1 MSYKGTSIK
10 EKIQKS
16 LELLKTIRPI
26 YHSEDDF
33 KFSFSKVL
41 QEELGKNYTIRLERP
56 EEISMLKRD
65 GSTKVARAPID
76 IIVINKITSE
86 FYPIELKYK
95 TKKYETIH
103 QGEKYKLTEQG
114 ATDIGR
120 FSFRKGIYRIEQ
132 LLKHKATQGFFIVIT
147 NENKYLQ
154 NISNKDTLDKNFS
167 FHNNVILSKEDKSW
181 NYKKQLASGYS
192 LNNDFKL
199 IKNNKLHWTSTG
211 DEFYKLNLRNTYEI
225 KWETYSK
232 FENTEMFIAIVEI
245 RQQNIG
251 ANK

>member
-1 MSYKGTSIK
+1 LSNKGTVIK
-10 EKIQKS
+10 EKIRKS
-16 LELLKTIRPI
+16 LELLKIDRPI

-56 EEISMLKRD
+56 EEILMLKRD
-65 GSTKVARAPID
+65 GTTKVARAPID
-76 IIVINKITSE
+76 IVVINKITSE

-103 QGEKYKLTEQG
+103 QNEKYKLTEQG

-120 FSFRKGIYRIEQ
+120 FSFRKDIYRIEQ
-132 LLKHKATQGFFIVIT
+132 LVKNKSIQGFFIVIT

-167 FHNNVILSKEDKSW
+167 FHNNAILDKEDKSW

-192 LNNDFKL
+192 LNDDFKL

-211 DEFYKLNLRNTYEI
+211 DEFYKLNLKNTYEI

-232 FENTEMFIAIVEI
+232 FENTEMYISIIEI
-245 RQQNIG
+245 RQQNIV